1 MASLRDAVKDNAA
14 ELRDGIPWVV
24 FWRDG
29 RSWHSEAVFFSMNY
43 AVDTIYPD
51 DIGHLQHINETDP
64 RAVALNGY
72 YCGRLGEN
80 MTIDELTRGVRW
92 HYENGYNTLAAFIE
106 EYNPAIPPAQLEAAR
121 EAAHAAGLPFSE
133 RPYDGREL
141 APFVYDG
148 SMTPEDYE
156 LMQNNIAQERS
167 VAMENPLSIQIHNR
181 ERFENNQPGEWLKLP
196 ATAEQLHA
204 AMLAIGITAEN
215 RQDFFINGIDSP
227 IAAVQRLPFEQVQA
241 ATVDE
246 LNYLAARLELL
257 DPAQVEKLNVNG
269 DILSYWNDVHHLTEY
284 VNNTEFFMYIPGITD
299 HAALGDYYL
308 NKSGLVQMP
317 EGWKAAVDV
326 EQLGRLA
333 AEQEKG
339 ILWDNGYI
347 LESGDEWQPVTEIPQ
362 QYQIMSFPQPEL
374 TAEQPTAAPETP
386 EQFAQDFSKVMEGF
400 YKQHPPFSE
409 SVQMANTSPPLI
421 AHQIEIGYTAMFLD
435 PAINALEAEPAY
447 KDTALLFRQRLDAI
461 PQEFNAEQA
470 AALAD
475 GRDAALRDIGDEQPQ
490 PPTPFDMGDDPNI
503 EYDAIATRAPAVA
516 TVQPPTLAD
525 DAEPQQPQPVN
536 VITLESE
543 KPADKLKEITDKLEN
558 GIAGIFEGEQ
568 YQDYLKTLSKFHDYS
583 LNNTIL
589 IAMQKPDASHVAG
602 FNTWKNEFERN
613 VMKGQKGIKILAPSP
628 YKVKVQQEKT
638 DPATG
643 KPVIG
648 ADGKPV
654 TEETERKIPAYK
666 VVSVFDVSQ
675 TEGKELPS
683 IGADILTGDVEQY
696 KDFFAALEK
705 ASPVPVAFENIE
717 TGAKGYYHQVDK
729 RIAIDEGMSELQ
741 TLKTTIH
748 EIAHAR
754 LHDVDK
760 GKEQGEDEP
769 PRADRRTREVEAE
782 SVAYT
787 VCQHYG
793 LDTSDYSFGYV
804 AGWSSGKELAELKA
818 SLETIRTTAAELIT
832 EIDGHFAELQQDRE
846 QTAEQRPVFESLPP
860 EQQPGFEEWS
870 EPATPE
876 NAPENPGVP
885 SDDIDAYLSEQDD
898 AAQDTGA
905 EQPEPTE
912 PTTTAKYYSINEQ
925 AARRAK
931 EAISFSD
938 YRPGSATAEYRQ
950 SVDKAVEIAERQ
962 KSRVD
967 PMYHDK
973 IDGLLDTYARKLAEN
988 MNHGYAITAR
998 VPSVMIAGPANFP
1011 VRAKEKQNAASDKN
1025 MQEWR
1030 DIQGLLDK
1038 IRSTGMGGISA
1049 DDHDAIPKLQEK
1061 LSGLEQSQDT
1071 MKAVNA
1077 YYRKHKTLDGC
1088 PNLNDDQIARLK
1100 ADMSRSWRG
1109 ENAKPFEAWALS
1121 NNNAE
1126 IHRVK
1131 ARIEELTHK
1140 EEAVLTGW
1148 QFEGGKVEVN
1158 KPDNRLQVFFDG
1170 KPDEATRAELKGNGF
1185 KWAPSVGAWQRQL
1198 NGNAFYAANY
1208 VKSIQPLTGEKPTDL
1223 QRRAAREARVAQ
1235 QPDGQAAPEQERQQS
1250 DTYAIYQLKQDDS
1263 TQDFRF
1269 EPYERLQAA
1278 GLSVD
1283 PTNYVFVYSG
1293 QLGRDET
1300 LENIFEKFNIS
1311 RPADFTGH
1319 SLSMSDV
1326 VTLNRD
1332 GKETAH
1338 YVDRFGFKDVPEFLH
1353 PDPAIDMQQTA
1364 AIAAEPDNFLTGE
1377 KVKTPRGSFSL
1388 ADMTT
1393 EQMNA
1398 AGYGFH
1404 HSSDDGKYHI
1414 MGNGT
1419 RAFAIV
1425 NPLRTAEMSTEQN
1438 YNMIDG
1444 IPNNTPSVAELEAK
1458 ANAGEQINLSDLAAA
1473 IKAERGSADRDTDK
1487 KPSIREQLRAGRE
1500 QTERS
1505 KPAPDRAKDN
1515 NNHLEV

>member
-1 MASLRDAVKDNAA
+1 MASLRDAVQDNAA

-29 RSWHSEAVFFSMNY
+29 RSWNSEAVFFSMDY
-43 AVDTIYPD
+43 ATDTIAPD
-51 DIGHLQHINETDP
+51 DIGRLQYINETDP

-72 YCGRLGEN
+72 YCGHLGED

-92 HYENGYNTLAAFIE
+92 HYENNYNTLAAFIE
-106 EYNPAIPPAQLEAAR
+106 EYKPALPPAQLEAAR

-133 RPYDGREL
+133 RPYDGRDFD
-141 APFVYDG
+141 PYIYDG

-156 LMQNNIAQERS
+156 LMQNNITQERS
-167 VAMENPLSIQIHNR
+167 DDYTMAENENTVAQQNYRALTELAPGIMHGTYSYMRFQAGDAFMPLTFEHLYDDRYSLMHFYTQNGDLMRDPDMEIVINHEAQTVEAMTFTQHPFIFQEVEQGDTRLQQELNGFLSQWLSNIKAQEYTPERAIQYDRDGNRQEVTFNEPQPDPDLSGGVLSIQIHNR
-181 ERFENNQPGEWLKLP
+181 VRFEQGEPGEWLKLP

-246 LNYLAARLELL
+246 LNYLAARLEQLE
-257 DPAQVEKLNVNG
+257 PAQIEKLNVNG

-284 VNNTEFFMYIPGITD
+284 VQNTEFFMYIPGITD
-299 HAALGDYYL
+299 HSALGDYYL
-308 NKSGLVQMP
+308 NKSDLVQMP

-326 EQLGRLA
+326 EQLGQLA

-347 LESGDEWQPVTEIPQ
+347 LETGDEWQPVNEIPQ

-374 TAEQPTAAPETP
+374 TAEE
-386 EQFAQDFSKVMEGF
+386 
-400 YKQHPPFSE
+400 
-409 SVQMANTSPPLI
+409 
-421 AHQIEIGYTAMFLD
+421 
-435 PAINALEAEPAY
+435 
-447 KDTALLFRQRLDAI
+447 
-461 PQEFNAEQA
+461 A

-475 GRDAALRDIGDEQPQ
+475 GRDAALRDIDDEQLE
-490 PPTPFDMGDDPNI
+490 PPTPFDMGGDPPI

-516 TVQPPTLAD
+516 TVQPPELVVDT
-525 DAEPQQPQPVN
+525 EPQQSQPVKP
-536 VITLESE
+536 ITLESE
-543 KPADKLKEITDKLEN
+543 KPADKLKEITDKLES
-558 GIAGIFEGEQ
+558 GIAGIFESEQ
-568 YQDYLKTLSKFHDYS
+568 YKDYLKTLSKFHDYS

-589 IAMQKPDASHVAG
+589 IAMQKPDASLVAG
-602 FNTWKNEFERN
+602 FSSWKKQFERN
-613 VMKGQKGIKILAPSP
+613 VRKGEKGIKIIAPSP

-675 TEGKELPS
+675 TEGKELPT
-683 IGADILTGDVEQY
+683 IGVDILTGDVEQY
-696 KDFFAALEK
+696 KDFYAALEK
-705 ASPVPVAFENIE
+705 ASPVPIAFENIE
-717 TGAKGYYHQVDK
+717 GSANGYYHQEDK

-754 LHDVDK
+754 LHDIDK

-793 LDTSDYSFGYV
+793 LDTSDYSFAYV
-804 AGWSSGKELAELKA
+804 AGWSSGKELTELKA

-832 EIDGHFAELQQDRE
+832 EIDGHFAQLQQDRA
-846 QTAEQRPVFESLPP
+846 QTAAH

-870 EPATPE
+870 EPATAA
-876 NAPENPGVP
+876 NAPDNPGEP
-885 SDDIDAYLSEQDD
+885 SDDI
-898 AAQDTGA
+898 
-905 EQPEPTE
+905 
-912 PTTTAKYYSINEQ
+912 
-925 AARRAK
+925 
-931 EAISFSD
+931 
-938 YRPGSATAEYRQ
+938 
-950 SVDKAVEIAERQ
+950 
-962 KSRVD
+962 
-967 PMYHDK
+967 
-973 IDGLLDTYARKLAEN
+973 
-988 MNHGYAITAR
+988 
-998 VPSVMIAGPANFP
+998 
-1011 VRAKEKQNAASDKN
+1011 
-1025 MQEWR
+1025 
-1030 DIQGLLDK
+1030 
-1038 IRSTGMGGISA
+1038 
-1049 DDHDAIPKLQEK
+1049 
-1061 LSGLEQSQDT
+1061 
-1071 MKAVNA
+1071 NA
-1077 YYRKHKTLDGC
+1077 YI
-1088 PNLNDDQIARLK
+1088 P
-1100 ADMSRSWRG
+1100 
-1109 ENAKPFEAWALS
+1109 
-1121 NNNAE
+1121 
-1126 IHRVK
+1126 
-1131 ARIEELTHK
+1131 
-1140 EEAVLTGW
+1140 
-1148 QFEGGKVEVN
+1148 
-1158 KPDNRLQVFFDG
+1158 
-1170 KPDEATRAELKGNGF
+1170 
-1185 KWAPSVGAWQRQL
+1185 
-1198 NGNAFYAANY
+1198 
-1208 VKSIQPLTGEKPTDL
+1208 
-1223 QRRAAREARVAQ
+1223 
-1235 QPDGQAAPEQERQQS
+1235 QAAPEQERQQG
-1250 DTYAIYQLKQDDS
+1250 DTYAIYQLKADERTRDY
-1263 TQDFRF
+1263 RF
-1269 EPYERLQAA
+1269 EPYDHLQAA
-1278 GLSVD
+1278 GLTVD
-1283 PTNYVFVYSG
+1283 PQNYTLVYSG
-1293 QLGRDET
+1293 QLATGET
-1300 LENIFEKFNIS
+1300 LDNIFEKFNIS

-1326 VTLNRD
+1326 VTLNQG

-1353 PDPAIDMQQTA
+1353 PAPTIEMQQAA
-1364 AIAAEPDNFLTGE
+1364 AIATEPDNFLTGE
-1377 KVKTPRGSFSL
+1377 QIKTPRGSFSL
-1388 ADMTT
+1388 TDMTT

-1419 RAFAIV
+1419 RAFAIA

-1438 YNMIDG
+1438 MNMIDG

-1458 ANAGEQINLSDLAAA
+1458 VKAGEQINLSDLAAA
-1473 IKAERGSADRDTDK
+1473 IKAERGGTDRDTDK

-1505 KPAPDRAKDN
+1505 KPAPDKAKDK